1 LQKNIEIRHTTYKC
15 TQHENYVQSR
25 HAGTENVILFT
36 ASISKKLHQ
45 RVDQDTTYSIF
56 PRIHTDTL
64 FGTAEFLKI
73 INTSSHTCTS
83 TNAHL
88 VILSTQY
95 NKLEK
100 GVLSNAVHIL

>member
-1 LQKNIEIRHTTYKC
+1 MKILWNPDMQVLK
-15 TQHENYVQSR
+15 
-25 HAGTENVILFT
+25 NVILFT
-36 ASISKKLHQ
+36 TYISKKLYQ
-45 RVDQDTTYSIF
+45 RVNQETTYSIF
-56 PRIHTDTL
+56 PRLNTDTL

-95 NKLEK
+95 NKLGN
-100 GVLSNAVHIL
+100 GVLRNAVQIL